1 MTDTAIALPK
11 ARSELGEILY
21 HLVRDPLGLA
31 GLIIVVAIVGSAL
44 LAPWIAPYDP
54 VAMNIQDR
62 LQGPNAAHLLGTDQ
76 IGRDTLSRV
85 IWGGRVALKVALPT
99 IAGAVAFGLLLGMI
113 AGYGP
118 KWLDSLIVL
127 FFDTVR
133 SFPTVMFALAVV
145 ALVGPSLN
153 TVIFVI
159 MVTSIPTYGR
169 VVRTLTQS
177 LKQSEFI
184 TAERSLGAK
193 VPRIMGI
200 HILPN
205 VLGPLAVLA
214 AMDIP
219 TVVGLEAGLSFL
231 GMGVK
236 PPTPSWGVLLADGY
250 ALIRNTPWLII
261 AGGIPLIL
269 TTLGFTFL
277 GEALRDVVDPKLR
290 GKGGK

>member
-1 MTDTAIALPK
+1 MTL
-11 ARSELGEILY
+11 SETMNTRGEFSQILH
-21 HLVRDPLGLA
+21 HLLRDPLGFT
-31 GLIIVVAIVGSAL
+31 GLIIVSAIV
-44 LAPWIAPYDP
+44 LAAVFADWIVPYDP
-54 VAMNIQDR
+54 IALNIKDR
-62 LQGPNAAHLLGTDQ
+62 MQGPSLAHLMGTDQ
-76 IGRDTLSRV
+76 LGRDTLSRV
-85 IWGGRVALKVALPT
+85 IMGGRVALQVALPT
-99 IAGAVAFGLLLGMI
+99 IGGAMTIGILLGMI
-113 AGYGP
+113 AGFGP
-118 KWLDSLIVL
+118 RWLDNLIIL
-127 FFDTVR
+127 FFDTIR

-145 ALVGPSLN
+145 ALVGPSLT

-159 MVTSIPTYGR
+159 MMTSIPTYGR
-169 VVRTLTQS
+169 VVRTQTLS
-177 LKQSEFI
+177 LRNSEFI
-184 TAERSLGAK
+184 LAERSMGASTARILG
-193 VPRIMGI
+193 V

-236 PPTPSWGVLLADGY
+236 PPTPSWGSILNDGY
-250 ALIRNTPWLII
+250 TLIRNTPWIII

-290 GKGGK
+290 GLQR